1 MMMMIASASRTTLRR
16 HHSAL
21 SSVRTVHYSVD
32 NACPDLSRGSI
43 FFSSR
48 SSSSFVYRRN
58 YNAGVV
64 CHHHRLLSSTAVSSS
79 DGRPP
84 LVEVTVTSTSSSSN
98 NNDPNGNNKNEEHY
112 PSSSS
117 RRLPKTSARETEE
130 LMLSLNEEI
139 RLHFRHASYED
150 ALTVASKLLTMA
162 IEHFGLLHPATA
174 SAYNN
179 VGLMHKS
186 LGRYDEAKEAY
197 HESLRVYGEVCG
209 KDHASYAAA
218 LSNLGMLERGR
229 AMESEGA
236 SSESDDAEE
245 SQVAM
250 DGSGGNESSTT
261 TKTEKMSAMERMRL
275 NDSAIEYLDES
286 YRIRLA
292 ELGPDHPHTVSSR
305 SQLGAAMAASVIAER
320 RGMISGLVEVEL
332 RKLKRVKN
340 VRDPSEMKVYVPEA
354 IAKAASGAASS
365 SRLTKRRWEAA
376 EEHLR
381 GALDTAVRNPRGES
395 VRPLMYIS
403 LGSSGNDDAGSG
415 RNASSSSTPGEGLT
429 LPSRRE
435 SKEGMSKK
443 DKKKLGKEK
452 IRDKRRANAIAL
464 RGGLSNENNED
475 DDDTVDDGGKE
486 KLLMSVQGVAAKVST
501 LSAATSA
508 QNLAVF
514 LKNYSDWT
522 RLSLLDEKGDTTQ
535 RREGLNQTVQEARHL
550 YESALHVRS
559 SILPPHHPDVIATKF
574 SLAELL
580 DSPLAM
586 TRTTGATATATVEP
600 AGLDSVRANHLR
612 EEILN
617 AYNVE
622 EREEAK
628 DLSA

>member
-1 MMMMIASASRTTLRR
+1 
-16 HHSAL
+16 
-21 SSVRTVHYSVD
+21 
-32 NACPDLSRGSI
+32 
-43 FFSSR
+43 
-48 SSSSFVYRRN
+48 
-58 YNAGVV
+58 
-64 CHHHRLLSSTAVSSS
+64 
-79 DGRPP
+79 

-98 NNDPNGNNKNEEHY
+98 NNDSNNNNNEEEH
-112 PSSSS
+112 PSS
-117 RRLPKTSARETEE
+117 RLPKTSARETEE
-130 LMLSLNEEI
+130 VMLSLNEEI

-150 ALTVASKLLTMA
+150 ALTVASKLLTMTT
-162 IEHFGLLHPATA
+162 EHFGTLHPATA

-179 VGLMHKS
+179 VGLMNKS
-186 LGRYDEAKEAY
+186 LGRYDNAKEAY
-197 HESLRVYGEVCG
+197 HESLRIYGEVCG

-236 SSESDDAEE
+236 SSSESSDDVDE
-245 SQVAM
+245 SQI
-250 DGSGGNESSTT
+250 DSSINESTN
-261 TKTEKMSAMERMRL
+261 KTEKKRMSAMERMRL

-305 SQLGAAMAASVIAER
+305 SQLGAAMAASVITER
-320 RGMISGLVEVEL
+320 RGLLSGLVEAEL
-332 RKLKRVKN
+332 RKLKHIKN
-340 VRDPSEMKVYVPEA
+340 VRNSSDMETYVPEA
-354 IAKAASGAASS
+354 IAKAASGATSS

-395 VRPLMYIS
+395 VQPLMYIS
-403 LGSSGNDDAGSG
+403 LGSSNGNDDAGSG
-415 RNASSSSTPGEGLT
+415 NNASSKSTGSKGLI

-443 DKKKLGKEK
+443 EKKKLGKEK
-452 IRDKRRANAIAL
+452 IRDKRRANAMAL
-464 RGGLSNENNED
+464 RGGVGNESSDDANDDESDNND
-475 DDDTVDDGGKE
+475 DSVVDGGKD
-486 KLLMSVQGVAAKVST
+486 KLLMSVKVTT

-586 TRTTGATATATVEP
+586 ARTGTTVAMAGP
-600 AGLDSVRANHLR
+600 VGLDSVRANQLR

-617 AYNVE
+617 SYNVE
-622 EREEAK
+622 EREEDK

>member
-1 MMMMIASASRTTLRR
+1 M
-16 HHSAL
+16 
-21 SSVRTVHYSVD
+21 
-32 NACPDLSRGSI
+32 
-43 FFSSR
+43 
-48 SSSSFVYRRN
+48 YRRN
-58 YNAGVV
+58 NAGVV
-64 CHHHRLLSSTAVSSS
+64 CHHHRPLSSKAVSS

-112 PSSSS
+112 PSST

-162 IEHFGLLHPATA
+162 IEHFGMLHPATA

-179 VGLMHKS
+179 VGLMNKS

-197 HESLRVYGEVCG
+197 HESLRIYGEVCG

-236 SSESDDAEE
+236 SESNNAEE
-245 SQVAM
+245 SRVAM
-250 DGSGGNESSTT
+250 DGGGGNESST

-365 SRLTKRRWEAA
+365 SPLTKRRWEAA

-381 GALDTAVRNPRGES
+381 GALDTAVQNPRGES

-415 RNASSSSTPGEGLT
+415 SNASSSSTPGEGLT

-475 DDDTVDDGGKE
+475 DDDTVVDGDKD

-514 LKNYSDWT
+514 LKYYSDWT

-628 DLSA
+628 DLST

>member
-1 MMMMIASASRTTLRR
+1 LGAGNENEANPPRSKDHEEDMMIPSASRTLRLR
-16 HHSAL
+16 SCS
-21 SSVRTVHYSVD
+21 SSVRTVHHSVGGGRC
-32 NACPDLSRGSI
+32 NN
-43 FFSSR
+43 FSSSGVAVGFLRPR
-48 SSSSFVYRRN
+48 SSSVYDRRN
-58 YNAGVV
+58 NAGGVV
-64 CHHHRLLSSTAVSSS
+64 CHHRLLSSTAVSS

-98 NNDPNGNNKNEEHY
+98 NNNDSNNNNNEEH
-112 PSSSS
+112 PSS
-117 RRLPKTSARETEE
+117 RLPKTSARETEE
-130 LMLSLNEEI
+130 VMLSLNEEI

-150 ALTVASKLLTMA
+150 ALTVASKLLTMTT
-162 IEHFGLLHPATA
+162 EHFGTLHPATA

-179 VGLMHKS
+179 VGLMNKS
-186 LGRYDEAKEAY
+186 LGRYNDAKEAY
-197 HESLRVYGEVCG
+197 HESLRIYGEVCG

-229 AMESEGA
+229 AMESEGS
-236 SSESDDAEE
+236 SSESNDVDE
-245 SQVAM
+245 S
-250 DGSGGNESSTT
+250 SGNES
-261 TKTEKMSAMERMRL
+261 TKTETEKKMSAMERMRL

-305 SQLGAAMAASVIAER
+305 SQLGAAMAASVITER

-332 RKLKRVKN
+332 RKLKHIKN
-340 VRDPSEMKVYVPEA
+340 VRNSSDMETYVPEA
-354 IAKAASGAASS
+354 IAKAASGV
-365 SRLTKRRWEAA
+365 

-395 VRPLMYIS
+395 VQPLMYIS
-403 LGSSGNDDAGSG
+403 LGSSSGNDDAGGSG
-415 RNASSSSTPGEGLT
+415 NNASSKSTGNKGLT

-443 DKKKLGKEK
+443 EKKKLGKEK
-452 IRDKRRANAIAL
+452 IRDKRRANAMAL
-464 RGGLSNENNED
+464 HAGVGNESSDDAD
-475 DDDTVDDGGKE
+475 DDESDNHDSVVDGGGKD

-586 TRTTGATATATVEP
+586 ARTGTTVEP
-600 AGLDSVRANHLR
+600 AGLDNARANQLR

-622 EREEAK
+622 EREEDK

>member
-1 MMMMIASASRTTLRR
+1 
-16 HHSAL
+16 
-21 SSVRTVHYSVD
+21 
-32 NACPDLSRGSI
+32 
-43 FFSSR
+43 
-48 SSSSFVYRRN
+48 VYDRRN
-58 YNAGVV
+58 NAGGVV
-64 CHHHRLLSSTAVSSS
+64 CHHRLLSSTAVSS

-98 NNDPNGNNKNEEHY
+98 NNNDSNNNNNEEH
-112 PSSSS
+112 PSS
-117 RRLPKTSARETEE
+117 RLPKTSARETEE
-130 LMLSLNEEI
+130 VMLSLNEEI

-150 ALTVASKLLTMA
+150 ALTVASKLLTMTT
-162 IEHFGLLHPATA
+162 EHFGTLHPATA

-179 VGLMHKS
+179 VGLMNKS
-186 LGRYDEAKEAY
+186 LGRYNDAKEAY
-197 HESLRVYGEVCG
+197 HESLRIYGEVCG

-229 AMESEGA
+229 AMESEGS
-236 SSESDDAEE
+236 SSESNDVDE
-245 SQVAM
+245 S
-250 DGSGGNESSTT
+250 SGNES
-261 TKTEKMSAMERMRL
+261 TKTETEKKMSAMERMRL

-305 SQLGAAMAASVIAER
+305 SQLGAAMAASVITER

-332 RKLKRVKN
+332 RKLKHIKN
-340 VRDPSEMKVYVPEA
+340 VRNSSDMETYVPEA
-354 IAKAASGAASS
+354 IAKAASGVATSS

-395 VRPLMYIS
+395 VQPLMYIS
-403 LGSSGNDDAGSG
+403 LGSSSGNDDAGSSN
-415 RNASSSSTPGEGLT
+415 NASSKSTGNKGLT

-443 DKKKLGKEK
+443 EKKKLGKEK
-452 IRDKRRANAIAL
+452 IRDKRRANAMAL
-464 RGGLSNENNED
+464 HAGVGNESSDDAD
-475 DDDTVDDGGKE
+475 DDESDNHDSVVDGGGKD

-586 TRTTGATATATVEP
+586 ARTGTTVEP
-600 AGLDSVRANHLR
+600 AGLDSARANQLR

-622 EREEAK
+622 EREEDK

>member
-1 MMMMIASASRTTLRR
+1 MMIPSASRRTTMRLRC
-16 HHSAL
+16 
-21 SSVRTVHYSVD
+21 SVVSKVSCSGRC
-32 NACPDLSRGSI
+32 NN
-43 FFSSR
+43 FSSSGFVGFARPR
-48 SSSSFVYRRN
+48 SLSVYRRHN
-58 YNAGVV
+58 NAGGLV
-64 CHHHRLLSSTAVSSS
+64 CHHRLLSSSTAVSS
-79 DGRPP
+79 DGRSP

-98 NNDPNGNNKNEEHY
+98 NNNDSNNNNNEEH
-112 PSSSS
+112 PSS
-117 RRLPKTSARETEE
+117 RLPKTSARETEE
-130 LMLSLNEEI
+130 VMLSLNEEI

-150 ALTVASKLLTMA
+150 ALTVASKLLTMTT
-162 IEHFGLLHPATA
+162 EHYGTLHPATA

-179 VGLMHKS
+179 VGLMNKS
-186 LGRYDEAKEAY
+186 LGRYNNAKEAY
-197 HESLRVYGEVCG
+197 HESLRIYGEVCG

-229 AMESEGA
+229 AMESEGSS
-236 SSESDDAEE
+236 SSESSEDVDE
-245 SQVAM
+245 SQI
-250 DGSGGNESSTT
+250 GNES
-261 TKTEKMSAMERMRL
+261 TKTETEKKMSAMERMRL

-305 SQLGAAMAASVIAER
+305 SQLGAAMAASVITER

-332 RKLKRVKN
+332 RKLKHIKN
-340 VRDPSEMKVYVPEA
+340 VRNSSDMETYVPEA
-354 IAKAASGAASS
+354 IAKAASGVATSS

-381 GALDTAVRNPRGES
+381 GALDTAVHNPRGES
-395 VRPLMYIS
+395 VQPLMYIS
-403 LGSSGNDDAGSG
+403 LGSSSGNDDAGSSN
-415 RNASSSSTPGEGLT
+415 NASSKSTGNKGLT

-443 DKKKLGKEK
+443 EKKKLGKEK
-452 IRDKRRANAIAL
+452 IRDKRRANAMAL
-464 RGGLSNENNED
+464 RAGVGNESSDDAD
-475 DDDTVDDGGKE
+475 DDESDNHDSVVDGGGKD

-586 TRTTGATATATVEP
+586 ATATATVEP
-600 AGLDSVRANHLR
+600 AGLDSVRANQLR

-622 EREEAK
+622 EREEDK
-628 DLSA
+628 DMSA

>member
-1 MMMMIASASRTTLRR
+1 MIASASRTTLTMRR

-21 SSVRTVHYSVD
+21 SSVRTVYHSVAKVSGGGRCND
-32 NACPDLSRGSI
+32 SP
-43 FFSSR
+43 SSVAVGFIIRPR
-48 SSSSFVYRRN
+48 SSSAVYRRN
-58 YNAGVV
+58 NARVV
-64 CHHHRLLSSTAVSSS
+64 CHRRLLSSTDISS
-79 DGRPP
+79 DGRLP
-84 LVEVTVTSTSSSSN
+84 LVEVTVTSNSSSSYDNEFNDN
-98 NNDPNGNNKNEEHY
+98 NNSNNEEH
-112 PSSSS
+112 PSS
-117 RRLPKTSARETEE
+117 RLPKTSAREAEE
-130 LMLSLNEEI
+130 VMLSLNEEI

-150 ALTVASKLLTMA
+150 ALTVASKLLTMTT
-162 IEHFGLLHPATA
+162 EHFGTLHPATA

-179 VGLMHKS
+179 VGLMNKS
-186 LGRYDEAKEAY
+186 LGRYDNAKEAY

-236 SSESDDAEE
+236 SESNDNAEE
-245 SQVAM
+245 SQVENSSSGND
-250 DGSGGNESSTT
+250 DGTVSSS

-320 RGMISGLVEVEL
+320 RGMIGGLVEVEL
-332 RKLKRVKN
+332 RKLKVKKN
-340 VRDPSEMKVYVPEA
+340 VRDSSQMEAFVPEA
-354 IAKAASGAASS
+354 IAKAASGAASK
-365 SRLTKRRWEAA
+365 SRLTKRRWDAA
-376 EEHLR
+376 EEHLK
-381 GALDTAVRNPRGES
+381 GALDTAVQNPRGES

-403 LGSSGNDDAGSG
+403 LGSRGNIDVGSG
-415 RNASSSSTPGEGLT
+415 HNASSGSTGSEGLT
-429 LPSRRE
+429 LPSRNE

-452 IRDKRRANAIAL
+452 IRDKRRAAIF
-464 RGGLSNENNED
+464 SDENNED
-475 DDDTVDDGGKE
+475 NNDDGDNDSVVDVDKD
-486 KLLMSVQGVAAKVST
+486 KVLMLVQGVAAKVST

-535 RREGLNQTVQEARHL
+535 RREGLNKTVQEARHL

-586 TRTTGATATATVEP
+586 TRTTGATTAMAEP
-600 AGLDSVRANHLR
+600 AGLDSVRANQLR

-628 DLSA
+628 VY

>member
-1 MMMMIASASRTTLRR
+1 
-16 HHSAL
+16 
-21 SSVRTVHYSVD
+21 
-32 NACPDLSRGSI
+32 
-43 FFSSR
+43 
-48 SSSSFVYRRN
+48 
-58 YNAGVV
+58 
-64 CHHHRLLSSTAVSSS
+64 
-79 DGRPP
+79 
-84 LVEVTVTSTSSSSN
+84 LVEVTVTSNSSSSN
-98 NNDPNGNNKNEEHY
+98 NNDDSKNNNEEH
-112 PSSSS
+112 PSS
-117 RRLPKTSARETEE
+117 RLPKTSARETEE
-130 LMLSLNEEI
+130 VMLSLNEEI

-150 ALTVASKLLTMA
+150 ALTVASKLLTMTT
-162 IEHFGLLHPATA
+162 EHYGTLHPATA

-179 VGLMHKS
+179 VGLMNKS
-186 LGRYDEAKEAY
+186 LGRYNDAKEAY
-197 HESLRVYGEVCG
+197 HESLRIYGEVCG

-218 LSNLGMLERGR
+218 LSHLGMLERGR

-236 SSESDDAEE
+236 SSESSEDVDE
-245 SQVAM
+245 SQV
-250 DGSGGNESSTT
+250 GNES
-261 TKTEKMSAMERMRL
+261 TKTETEKKMSAMERMRL

-305 SQLGAAMAASVIAER
+305 SQLGAAMAASVITER

-332 RKLKRVKN
+332 RKLKHIKN
-340 VRDPSEMKVYVPEA
+340 VRNSSDMETYVPEA
-354 IAKAASGAASS
+354 IAKAASGVATSS

-395 VRPLMYIS
+395 VQPLMYIS
-403 LGSSGNDDAGSG
+403 LGSSSGNDDAGSSN
-415 RNASSSSTPGEGLT
+415 NASSKSTGNKGLT

-443 DKKKLGKEK
+443 EKKKLGKEK
-452 IRDKRRANAIAL
+452 IRDKRRANAMAL
-464 RGGLSNENNED
+464 HAGVGNESSDDAD
-475 DDDTVDDGGKE
+475 DDESDNHDSVVDGGGKD

-586 TRTTGATATATVEP
+586 ARTGTTVEP
-600 AGLDSVRANHLR
+600 AGLDNARANQLR

-622 EREEAK
+622 EREEDK